1 MNTIMLSNKEFSGK
15 TVVALGKFDGIHTGH
30 ARLLEC
36 AAAYAAK
43 EGALSLV
50 YVMEPESGS
59 KLTQA
64 DEKTKLISSFGI
76 DALAIEPLTKDFMN
90 MAPEAFVSDIIKNK
104 LNACHVVV
112 GYNFRFGKNRVGD
125 TKLLEKCCKKYGISV
140 SVIDCV
146 YGDEHGKRVAVSSS
160 EIRRLAS
167 LGHVDDIAPLLGR
180 NFSVS
185 GVVEKGKMLGKTLSF
200 PTANIYKCRHT
211 FLLKHGVY
219 VTKTAIDGK
228 YYLSLTNVGTNPTL
242 EKSDDKVRIETYIPD
257 FEGDLYGTELTVEF
271 LEYIREEKKFSDVEG
286 LKSQLERDKEYLKNI
301 AGR

>member
-1 MNTIMLSNKEFSGK
+1 
-15 TVVALGKFDGIHTGH
+15 
-30 ARLLEC
+30 
-36 AAAYAAK
+36 
-43 EGALSLV
+43 
-50 YVMEPESGS
+50 
-59 KLTQA
+59 
-64 DEKTKLISSFGI
+64 
-76 DALAIEPLTKDFMN
+76 
-90 MAPEAFVSDIIKNK
+90 
-104 LNACHVVV
+104 
-112 GYNFRFGKNRVGD
+112 
-125 TKLLEKCCKKYGISV
+125 
-140 SVIDCV
+140 
-146 YGDEHGKRVAVSSS
+146 
-160 EIRRLAS
+160 
-167 LGHVDDIAPLLGR
+167 
-180 NFSVS
+180 
-185 GVVEKGKMLGKTLSF
+185 MLGKTLSF